1 MNSADAKLLTCMKIA
16 YLQEMCRHFRVYV
29 RVLFWGF
36 IILFPHDTHTH
47 TRTQK
52 SLTEVLLLSEISS
65 MNMNQL
71 FILGLLLSSVK

>member
-29 RVLFWGF
+29 RVLFCSF
-36 IILFPHDTHTH
+36 IILFPHDTH
-47 TRTQK
+47 TQK
-52 SLTEVLLLSEISS
+52 SLTEVLLLSQISS